1 MHTRESVGLLLMHL
15 GFFLAFLAVF
25 CLGYWLGQRSASA
38 RYEAGTNTQ
47 GNALDIPLDA
57 SWADGVAEEATEAT
71 QRPGEGWLIPTS
83 LAALA
88 PSACYVADLEAPCI
102 PMPYEMAVDVN
113 RVFLLCEA
121 RIDPDQPYRYPKDA
135 IGAAGERGGAQIH
148 PSWEHNPR
156 ASLDFVRLGLD
167 YGSEYDRFLF
177 AVALWERSGW
187 GPWSC
192 WQ

>member
-1 MHTRESVGLLLMHL
+1 
-15 GFFLAFLAVF
+15 
-25 CLGYWLGQRSASA
+25 
-38 RYEAGTNTQ
+38 
-47 GNALDIPLDA
+47 
-57 SWADGVAEEATEAT
+57 
-71 QRPGEGWLIPTS
+71 
-83 LAALA
+83 
-88 PSACYVADLEAPCI
+88 
-102 PMPYEMAVDVN
+102 MPYEMAVDVN